1 MAFPLATF
9 RTLYPAFVAIS
20 DDAVLAASVQAEC
33 LADVNGCACSE
44 QAWLA
49 LTAHVLSVNQGASS
63 GGAAPGAIA
72 SVSVGGVSVSFQ
84 QAAGGDSWSVWLGST
99 PYGQMARAL
108 LTACSGSGF
117 YVGGA
122 PEGDA
127 FAGVYGYRG
136 R

>member
-9 RTLYPAFVAIS
+9 RTLYPAFAAIS
-20 DDAVLAASVQAEC
+20 DAAVLAASVQAEC

-49 LTAHVLSVNQGASS
+49 LTAHVLAVNQGA
-63 GGAAPGAIA
+63 GGAAPGAVS

-84 QAAGGDSWSVWLGST
+84 QASSSDAWAVWLGSS

-127 FAGVYGYRG
+127 FAGVYGYRE

>member
-9 RTLYPAFVAIS
+9 RTLYPAFAAIS
-20 DDAVLAASVQAEC
+20 DAAVLAASVQAEC

-49 LTAHVLSVNQGASS
+49 LTAHVLAINQGV
-63 GGAAPGAIA
+63 GGAAPGAVS

-84 QAAGGDSWSVWLGST
+84 QAAGGDNWSVWLGSS

>member
-9 RTLYPAFVAIS
+9 RILYPAFAAIS
-20 DDAVLAASVQAEC
+20 DAAVLAASVQAEC

-49 LTAHVLSVNQGASS
+49 LTAHVLAVNQGV
-63 GGAAPGAIA
+63 GGAAPGAVS

-84 QAAGGDSWSVWLGST
+84 QASSSDAWAVWLGSS